1 MSWRAVQAGVIVS
14 MLLVAGCSAP
24 PERFANLPQGR
35 LPEVPPAPPV
45 VPATALEARPVESP
59 APPPRPAVD
68 VPGTR
73 EVFSDPSPGQLT
85 TPPPEIEPEPLP
97 APNRADDPA
106 TSKASAVTS
115 PPTDWVDFNVWLQQE
130 GWSALH
136 PVPSGK
142 DQRHE
147 TDGPAGTLSML
158 VGQRKAWWN
167 GMQIWT
173 GFPPRMEKGRLKVHR
188 RDVESH
194 FAPLMKGR
202 PAVMVPDRSI
212 VIDAGHGGR
221 NAGTRSI
228 AGNRFEK
235 EFTLDWAVRLRGI
248 LEARGWKVTMT
259 RTNDIDLTLAER
271 VDVAEASGAA
281 LFLSL
286 HFNSAFPN
294 REAAGLETYSV
305 TPQGMASHVVREF
318 ADEPGKAYPN
328 NGHDDANL
336 RLAVAVHRSM
346 LATTGLQDR
355 GVRRARFMDV
365 LRWQTRPSVLV
376 EGGYLSNPAE
386 AARIQQ
392 PEFRQKLA
400 EAVAAALP

>member
-1 MSWRAVQAGVIVS
+1 MVS
-14 MLLVAGCSAP
+14 VLLAAGCSAP

-35 LPEVPPAPPV
+35 LPTIPSNPPAASSPSLDV
-45 VPATALEARPVESP
+45 RPVEPP
-59 APPPRPAVD
+59 APPPRLAVD
-68 VPGTR
+68 VPGAT
-73 EVFSDPSPGQLT
+73 EVFSEPSPGQLA
-85 TPPPEIEPEPLP
+85 TPQIEIEPEPSPL
-97 APNRADDPA
+97 PNRTGDPVLPKA
-106 TSKASAVTS
+106 TPVATPLA
-115 PPTDWVDFNVWLQQE
+115 DWVDFSGWLQQE
-130 GWSALH
+130 GWSALR

-158 VGQRKAWWN
+158 VGQRKVWWN

-188 RDVESH
+188 LDIESH
-194 FAPLMKGR
+194 FGPLMKGQ
-202 PAVMVPDRSI
+202 PAVTVPDRSI

-235 EFTLDWAVRLRGI
+235 EFTLDWAIRLRGI
-248 LEARGWKVTMT
+248 LEARGWKVTLT
-259 RTNDIDLTLAER
+259 RTNDVDLTLAER
-271 VDVAEASGAA
+271 VDVAETSGAA

-305 TPQGMASHVVREF
+305 TPRGMASHVVRDF
-318 ADEPGKAYPN
+318 ADEPAKAYPN
-328 NGHDDANL
+328 NAQDAANL
-336 RLAVAVHRSM
+336 RLAAAVHRSM

-365 LRWQTRPSVLV
+365 LRWQNRPSILV

>member
-1 MSWRAVQAGVIVS
+1 MVLV
-14 MLLVAGCSAP
+14 LLAAGCSAP

-35 LPEVPPAPPV
+35 LPTIPSNPPV
-45 VPATALEARPVESP
+45 ALSPSLEVRPVEP
-59 APPPRPAVD
+59 PTPPPRLAVD
-68 VPGTR
+68 VRGAT
-73 EVFSDPSPGQLT
+73 EVFTEPSPGQLA
-85 TPPPEIEPEPLP
+85 TPQIEIEPEPSPL
-97 APNRADDPA
+97 PNRTGDPVLPKAPALA
-106 TSKASAVTS
+106 TSTA
-115 PPTDWVDFNVWLQQE
+115 DWVDFNGWLQQE

-188 RDVESH
+188 LDIESH
-194 FAPLMKGR
+194 FGPLMKGQ
-202 PAVMVPDRSI
+202 PAVTVPDRSI

-235 EFTLDWAVRLRGI
+235 EFTLDWAIRLRNI
-248 LEARGWKVTMT
+248 LEARGWKVTLT
-259 RTNDIDLTLAER
+259 RTNDVDLTLAER
-271 VDVAEASGAA
+271 VDVAETSGAA

-294 REAAGLETYSV
+294 REAAGLETYTV
-305 TPQGMASHVVREF
+305 TPRGMASHVVRDF
-318 ADEPGKAYPN
+318 ADEPAKAYPN
-328 NGHDDANL
+328 NAQDAANL
-336 RLAVAVHRSM
+336 RLAAAVHRSM

-365 LRWQTRPSVLV
+365 LRWQNRPSILV
-376 EGGYLSNPAE
+376 EGGYLSNPPE

>member
-14 MLLVAGCSAP
+14 MLLAAGCSAP

-35 LPEVPPAPPV
+35 LPQVPPVIPS
-45 VPATALEARPVESP
+45 ATLEARPVESP
-59 APPPRPAVD
+59 APPPRLAVD

-73 EVFSDPSPGQLT
+73 EVFTEPSPGQLT
-85 TPPPEIEPEPLP
+85 TPSLELEPEPLP
-97 APNRADDPA
+97 SPLPSRADEAANPRTA
-106 TSKASAVTS
+106 RVPSSLTE
-115 PPTDWVDFNVWLQQE
+115 WVDFNVWLQQL

-147 TDGPAGTLSML
+147 TDGPPGKLSML

-167 GMQIWT
+167 GMQVWT
-173 GFPPRMEKGRLKVHR
+173 GFPPRMERGRLKVHR

-194 FAPLMKGR
+194 FGPLMKGQ
-202 PAVMVPDRSI
+202 PSVTVPDRSI

-235 EFTLDWAVRLRGI
+235 EFTLDWAIRLRAI
-248 LEARGWKVTMT
+248 LERRGWKVTMT
-259 RTNDIDLTLAER
+259 RTNDVDLALAER
-271 VDVAEASGAA
+271 VTVADASGAA

-328 NGHDDANL
+328 NAHDDANL
-336 RLAVAVHRSM
+336 RLAVAVHRSL

-365 LRWQTRPSVLV
+365 LRWQNRPSILV